1 MGIHLMMSNAFRSIG
16 SYVSLRPEEAFYQH
30 KSFGS
35 SYIFCLLPRPFS
47 MYFLYSSSFSS
58 PCLLAPPPPP
68 PPPPSACNPLP
79 PPATVLGCCD
89 VFVYSTTPPCMPPQ
103 YFGCFPLFL
112 LLFHVSSC
120 SYTEA
125 SVSACLPVANKVS
138 PLFVGA
144 SFWRGRPSSKLIV
157 HSLAFAC
164 RNLTT

>member
-1 MGIHLMMSNAFRSIG
+1 MMSNAFRSIG
-16 SYVSLRPEEAFYQH
+16 SYVSLRSEEASCQH
-30 KSFGS
+30 TNPLVHPPS
-35 SYIFCLLPRPFS
+35 SAFFLNLSPCSSCTPLPSLLHVCLL
-47 MYFLYSSSFSS
+47 
-58 PCLLAPPPPP
+58 LLLH
-68 PPPPSACNPLP
+68 LP
-79 PPATVLGCCD
+79 PPALLFLLPALCCD
-89 VFVYSTTPPCMPPQ
+89 AVMCLFTARLLPVCHHSILAVS
-103 YFGCFPLFL
+103 PLFL
-112 LLFHVSSC
+112 LLFHVPSC